1 VSVHVE
7 TRAISTAGL
16 RAAARRLD
24 ATWPVLI
31 VALVLAFMVGT
42 QLSSA
47 HGNPATLVKFGRPES
62 HYIHPPAGAPISS
75 TIGYDGQIYWL
86 QATDPLLRNPAT
98 RAELARG
105 WSAYH
110 LQRPAYPLLAW
121 VFAGGQRS
129 LLPWSL
135 LLVNVAFVLGLTAAF
150 SAYCRRRGWSPWW
163 ALAVGLTPGVLLP
176 VLADLSDAMATAC
189 LIAGLICWE
198 RGRTWASAGLLAVA
212 ALTREPMILAVPAIA
227 AEATWQGW
235 KARSSLH
242 SLRAVA
248 ARAWPV
254 LTVPI
259 AAFIGWRLYIRS
271 LSAATL
277 HSVVSPGSGIGS
289 AGSILPHFG
298 VFADAARQAL
308 HSGPPLRAAWI
319 LTYLGLTV
327 AAMLWGVVMLVRGRT
342 ATAVLVPL
350 LSLTLGF
357 TFLGDQWA
365 LTRYTAPIFL
375 VLLLV
380 GLERRSRVALALCAG
395 AATMTFLLPML

>member
-1 VSVHVE
+1 
-7 TRAISTAGL
+7 
-16 RAAARRLD
+16 
-24 ATWPVLI
+24 
-31 VALVLAFMVGT
+31 
-42 QLSSA
+42 
-47 HGNPATLVKFGRPES
+47 LVKFGRPES

-150 SAYCRRRGWSPWW
+150 SVYCRRRGWSPWW

-212 ALTREPMILAVPAIA
+212 ALTREPMILAVLAIA
-227 AEATWQGW
+227 AESAWLGW
-235 KARSSLH
+235 KARGSLR
-242 SLRAVA
+242 SVRAVA
-248 ARAWPV
+248 GRAWPV

-259 AAFIGWRLYIRS
+259 AAFVGWRVYVRT
-271 LSAATL
+271 LSPETL
-277 HSVVSPGSGIGS
+277 HSVISTGSS
-289 AGSILPHFG
+289 TSLLPHFSPFVYAVQQALDTG
-298 VFADAARQAL
+298 PAL
-308 HSGPPLRAAWI
+308 HSAWI
-319 LTYLGLTV
+319 LTYLGLTIG
-327 AAMLWGVVMLVRGRT
+327 AMLWSVVLLVRGRT
-342 ATAVLVPL
+342 AATVLAPL
-350 LSLTLGF
+350 LSLTLGY